1 MASEESAGAIALMA
15 QLRAVLGDGALPD
28 VPLRITGR
36 TGLDSPLPVGGLALG
51 AVAAQLL
58 AARAPAPQPLD
69 LDAVHVGLAMRSE
82 RFVRLDGRPV
92 GLGFAPLSR
101 FWRTADGWLRL
112 HGNYPHH
119 RAAAIRVLGEDVE
132 SAAAGWKAEDLETA
146 IVEAG
151 GAAAAVR
158 TAENWRL
165 QPQGAAVENLHL
177 LSLQRSTDGPPRPTE
192 L

>member
-15 QLRAVLGDGALPD
+15 ELRAVLGDGALPD

-36 TGLDSPLPVGGLALG
+36 TGLDSPLPVGALALG

-58 AARAPAPQPLD
+58 AARAQGRPLD
-69 LDAVHVGLAMRSE
+69 LDAVHVGLAVRSE
-82 RFVRLDGRPV
+82 RFARLHGRPA

-119 RAAAIRVLGEDVE
+119 RAAAIRVLGE
-132 SAAAGWKAEDLETA
+132 
-146 IVEAG
+146 
-151 GAAAAVR
+151 
-158 TAENWRL
+158 
-165 QPQGAAVENLHL
+165 
-177 LSLQRSTDGPPRPTE
+177 
-192 L
+192 